1 MIEFYQLQ
9 QLISVAEHDT
19 LAAAAEQLY
28 TKDASRL
35 TGARYEGVCMR
46 LLEIENFEDAE
57 KWCIR
62 LAEQYPDELCSYT
75 CRLKLYFTVRKKEAF
90 FQTLD
95 ALKRSDVIIDNETL
109 DLIKVFS

>member
-1 MIEFYQLQ
+1 MAQTGER
-9 QLISVAEHDT
+9 
-19 LAAAAEQLY
+19 LY
-28 TKDASRL
+28 EKDASKL
-35 TGARYEGVCMR
+35 TQQRYEGICLR
-46 LLEIENFEDAE
+46 FLEIKEYADSE
-57 KWCIR
+57 KWCLR
-62 LAEQYPDELCSYT
+62 LAQQYPDELCSYT